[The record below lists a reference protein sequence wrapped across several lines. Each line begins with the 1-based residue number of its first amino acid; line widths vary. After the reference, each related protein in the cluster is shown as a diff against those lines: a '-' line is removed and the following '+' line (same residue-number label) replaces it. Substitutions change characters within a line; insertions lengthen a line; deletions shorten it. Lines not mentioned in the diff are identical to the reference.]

1 MENLVFL
8 GKNLMSRT
16 DKILIGS
23 LLPNGYEE
31 IVYDSEGYFAC
42 YCKHINGEYMDNKDG
57 NDGTWELFCEKIS
70 EEFGDNLLEI
80 YSITSQGV
88 YFIIYLKK

>member
-1 MENLVFL
+1 MTITETTSLA
-8 GKNLMSRT
+8 RT

-31 IVYDSEGYFAC
+31 IVYEHENYFAC
-42 YCKHINGEYMDNKDG
+42 YCKHLNNDYMDNKNG
-57 NDGTWELFCEKIS
+57 IDGTWELFCENIS